1 MIRPVTSADR
11 AVLRGM
17 LAEFYDTDAVLH
29 PLPASYHDAAL
40 DELFRPDSLQRACL
54 LEQDGETAGYGLLSL
69 KYSHEAGGLELWV
82 EELYVRPAFRSGASS
97 PHPAGNG
104 AGKRARGGSLCP
116 YGLFAAGLLPD
127 VPGGSNMIYLDNA
140 ATTRPC
146 AEAVAAVNDALTARW
161 GNPSA
166 VHRLGIEAARL
177 LRAARQDVAEAMGA
191 ETERVFFTS
200 GGTEA
205 DNWAIFSAAE
215 RLGKRGRHIVT
226 TAVEHH
232 AVLHPMQKLEQQ
244 GFSVTY
250 LQPDAEGR
258 VSLEA
263 LQAAL
268 RPDTI
273 LVTIMMVNN
282 ESGAVMPIE
291 RMARLTHRVCPN
303 ALFHT
308 DAVQGFFKVPFRA
321 RTLGA
326 DLISVSAHKVHGI
339 KGAGALYIRPGL
351 SLPPFVLGGGQ
362 ESGLRSGTEGLP
374 AIAAFAAACRA
385 ALPKRTESI
394 SRQRRLL
401 AQAQELLRAI
411 DGVQLLGAQE
421 APHILNLAVPGVRSQ
436 GLINAL
442 QERDIYVSAGSA
454 CSKGHRSHVL
464 EAMGVDAAWIDGSVR
479 VSLSDETT
487 EDDIR
492 ALAAA
497 LPAVLTELRGGGR
510 RA

>member
-1 MIRPVTSADR
+1 
-11 AVLRGM
+11 
-17 LAEFYDTDAVLH
+17 
-29 PLPASYHDAAL
+29 
-40 DELFRPDSLQRACL
+40 
-54 LEQDGETAGYGLLSL
+54 
-69 KYSHEAGGLELWV
+69 
-82 EELYVRPAFRSGASS
+82 
-97 PHPAGNG
+97 
-104 AGKRARGGSLCP
+104 
-116 YGLFAAGLLPD
+116 
-127 VPGGSNMIYLDNA
+127 MIYLDNA

-146 AEAVAAVNDALTARW
+146 AEAVAAVDDALTARW

-258 VSLEA
+258 VSLES

-273 LVTIMMVNN
+273 LVSIMMVNN

-394 SRQRRLL
+394 ARQRRLL

-442 QERDIYVSAGSA
+442 QERGIYVSAGSA

-479 VSLSDETT
+479 SRSPMRRRRTT
-487 EDDIR
+487 SVR
-492 ALAAA
+492 W
-497 LPAVLTELRGGGR
+497 PGR
-510 RA
+510 SPPC